1 MYLILLLVGAFI
13 LFITAIK
20 IAVWY
25 EKVHRKYVNW
35 KEWKYNDKINLQRI
49 RRKNYD
55 FCLKISKDTL
65 LVNVGGKSIDHPTFK
80 TIENG
85 RSAIFD
91 YKDKPITSFRFRSV
105 DIWVDKCIIAQSIKT
120 AKWGAY
126 TVKGDVIIE
135 EKYDS
140 IKAGEINGSIY
151 YIATFNKKQCI
162 INEKGNITTKFYDK
176 IISEEPPC
184 D

>member
-1 MYLILLLVGAFI
+1 MFYYIYTGLLPCAAFI

-55 FCLKISKDTL
+55 FRLKISKDTL

-80 TIENG
+80 TIEN
-85 RSAIFD
+85 SQSTIFD
-91 YKDKPITSFRFRSV
+91 YKYKPITSFRFCSV
-105 DIWVDKCIIAQSIKT
+105 NIWVDKCIIAQSIKT

-162 INEKGNITTKFYDK
+162 INEKGNITTKFFI
-176 IISEEPPC
+176 IIS
-184 D
+184 